1 MPTRSIQATLEDLST
16 AFLWAKRQQ
25 LHGAKTDFPDMLNRH
40 SYSADAP

>member
-16 AFLWAKRQQ
+16 ARLWAERPR

-40 SYSADAP
+40 SHSADAP